1 MKYPYDPSNDER
13 HRDRVRDVVMD
24 AWGKYESPD
33 CFHRLEHHC
42 ADVAACFEAL
52 LRDPVLRNRFE
63 RAAGDADF
71 CAVTEARLTVIAFLH
86 DFGKLNAGFQF
97 KVRDRNALPPGA
109 PPRKAGHTGHIG
121 EALLCFDQDD
131 VCEALGLFDMCRD
144 WGEEGFES
152 LLLAALAHH
161 GRPAT
166 RPSRTGGDPPVCLRR
181 GII

>member
-1 MKYPYDPSNDER
+1 
-13 HRDRVRDVVMD
+13 MD

-86 DFGKLNAGFQF
+86 DFGKLNAGFQWF
-97 KVRDRNALPPGA
+97 PRTRGDRPRVEVRWVYEDPRSGQRLVVGVDRDDGA
-109 PPRKAGHTGHIG
+109 PI
-121 EALLCFDQDD
+121 
-131 VCEALGLFDMCRD
+131 VY
-144 WGEEGFES
+144 S
-152 LLLAALAHH
+152 LH
-161 GRPAT
+161 
-166 RPSRTGGDPPVCLRR
+166 R
-181 GII
+181 G